1 MVVYYIKEGDSVK
14 GCLVVNG
21 FLVSSK
27 FNEIYDWLRA
37 AFEKRG
43 HSIDVYTNIE
53 LAFIDNRFKKPN
65 FVLFWDKDIV
75 LAKRLEAMGLR
86 LFNSS
91 RAIELCD
98 NKALTY
104 IALEGKVP
112 MPDTITVPM
121 TYRNIG
127 YNNTDFVQRA
137 GEQLGYPLIIKEC
150 FGSFGQQVYMAKDI
164 RQAEEIV
171 KNNRE
176 PLVFQ
181 KYIAESRGRDIRI
194 NVVGGRAEAAM
205 LRVNKNDFRANIT
218 NGGAMEKYIP
228 TAEEKSLAER
238 VSDIIGLD
246 FGGVDI
252 LMSKNGPLL
261 CEVNSN
267 AHFKNIY
274 DCTGINIANKIA
286 EYIEKCMEQ

>member
-1 MVVYYIKEGDSVK
+1 MYGW
-14 GCLVVNG
+14 LVVNG

-27 FNEIYDWLRA
+27 FSEIYDWLCK

-43 HSIDVYTNIE
+43 HSIEVYTNTE
-53 LAFIDNRFKKPN
+53 LAFIDGTCRHPD

-75 LAKRLEAMGLR
+75 LAKSLENMGLR

-104 IALEGKVP
+104 VALKGRVP
-112 MPDTITVPM
+112 MPDTIAVPM

-127 YNNTDFVQRA
+127 YNDTGFVRTA
-137 GEQLGYPLIIKEC
+137 GERLGYPFIIKEC
-150 FGSFGQQVYMAKDI
+150 FGSFGQNVYMAEDI
-164 RQAEEIV
+164 KQAEEIV
-171 KNNRE
+171 RNNRE
-176 PLVFQ
+176 PLIFQ

-205 LRVNKNDFRANIT
+205 LRKNENDFRANIT
-218 NGGAMEKYIP
+218 NGGTMEKYIP
-228 TAEEKSLAER
+228 TAEEISLAER
-238 VSDIIGLD
+238 VCHILGLD

-252 LMSKNGPLL
+252 LMSSEGPLL

-267 AHFKNIY
+267 AHFKNIFE
-274 DCTGINIANKIA
+274 CTGINIADKIA
-286 EYIEKCMEQ
+286 EYTEKCLDI